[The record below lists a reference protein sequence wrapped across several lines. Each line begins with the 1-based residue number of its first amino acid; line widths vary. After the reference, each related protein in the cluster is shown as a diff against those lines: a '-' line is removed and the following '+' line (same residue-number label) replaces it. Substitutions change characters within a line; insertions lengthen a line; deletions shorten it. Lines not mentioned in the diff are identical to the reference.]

1 MKKLALTIA
10 IVLTMGLSSFAQDGG
25 LLNRGVT
32 FDKNANTKGD
42 GLRGGGMGLPG
53 GHGEGGDHDASTT
66 PLGSGIAVL
75 LCLGGA
81 YLIGKKRDKE

>member
-32 FDKNANTKGD
+32 FDKNGNTKG
-42 GLRGGGMGLPG
+42 GMRGDNGIGLPG
-53 GHGEGGDHDASTT
+53 SHGQGGDQDAS

-75 LCLGGA
+75 LGLGGA
-81 YLIGKKRDKE
+81 YLIGKKRNEE

>member
-25 LLNRGVT
+25 LLNRGVS
-32 FDKNANTKGD
+32 FDKENSKGG

-53 GHGEGGDHDASTT
+53 DHGLVDDQDA
-66 PLGSGIAVL
+66 PLGSGVAVL
-75 LCLGGA
+75 LALGGA
-81 YLIGKKRDKE
+81 YLVGKKRKEE

>member
-32 FDKNANTKGD
+32 FDKDGGAKSS

-53 GHGEGGDHDASTT
+53 DHGLVNDQDA
-66 PLGSGIAVL
+66 PLGSGVAVL
-75 LCLGGA
+75 LALGGA
-81 YLIGKKRDKE
+81 YLVGKKRKEE